1 MQQELLV
8 AHLSP
13 KHLRDSRRRSEL
25 GTLCALATFSKMTFS
40 TVVDP
45 CKDVGGSRAD
55 GGDCVQSSA
64 SGRNKLNPKGWSEVN
79 NL

>member
-1 MQQELLV
+1 
-8 AHLSP
+8 
-13 KHLRDSRRRSEL
+13 
-25 GTLCALATFSKMTFS
+25 MTFS

-45 CKDVGGSRAD
+45 CKVTFFSRLQLQQCDVSIIRGSLKLQGSRAD